1 MRVKLQ
7 LVMCNDKGDEEI
19 VTDVIT
25 LNKNNQ
31 RIEHLGLTL
40 AESKHLLSTL
50 QWHLLQQQVNT
61 FLDTCSDC
69 PDCGTPL
76 NLKARSS
83 RSVRTLFGTCK
94 FSSPRLEHGDC
105 TRRKTSSFR
114 PLAALLTESVAPEL
128 LYMEAKWSSLVSYG
142 MRLDALQDFLPL
154 DRTLDVKTVRYDTL
168 KVAKRLEAEL
178 GDDQSGFIEGDASDW
193 DLLPL
198 PEGSFK
204 VGIDGG
210 YVRNWVDKKRNFEVI
225 VGKSTLSFGEG
236 EEDKTPWHKRFGF
249 VQTYDDA
256 KPKRRLHEVLH
267 SQGLQMNQEMTFLS
281 DGNDTL
287 RELQL
292 EMSPK
297 ATHILD
303 WFHLTM
309 KLTVLGQYGKGVVQC
324 EAELGEQICG
334 QIERLKWS
342 LWHGQVDKA
351 LGKMNDLQTSVEPFH
366 QTYARY
372 PQLVKA
378 LSELHTYIVNNRHL
392 IPNYGERYRH
402 GEAIATGFVESTM
415 NEVVSRRFC
424 KKQQM
429 QWSKEGAHLLLQTRV
444 RTLNGELGVIFKR
457 WYPDMDLEVDE
468 MPVAA

>member
-7 LVMCNDKGDEEI
+7 LVICSDEGQEET

-25 LNKNNQ
+25 LDKNHQ

-40 AESKHLLSTL
+40 AEAKQLLSTL
-50 QWHLLQQQVNT
+50 QRHLLQQQVAT
-61 FLDTCSDC
+61 FLDTRSTCAA
-69 PDCGTPL
+69 CGAL
-76 NLKARSS
+76 LKMKARAS
-83 RSVRTLFGTCK
+83 RSFRTLFGTFK
-94 FSSPRLEHGDC
+94 LDSPRLEHCDC
-105 TRRKTSSFR
+105 TRHKTSSFR
-114 PLAALLTESVAPEL
+114 PLSALLTESVAPEL

-142 MRLDALQDFLPL
+142 MSLDALKDFLPL
-154 DRTLDVKTVRYDTL
+154 EVTLDVKTVRYDTL
-168 KVAKRLEAEL
+168 KVAKRIEAEL
-178 GDDQSGFIEGDASDW
+178 GDEQPCFIDGSPSEW
-193 DLLPL
+193 DLLPR
-198 PEGSFK
+198 PDGAFK

-210 YVRNWVDKKRNFEVI
+210 YVRNWCAKKHHFEVI
-225 VGKSTLSFGEG
+225 VGKSTRSFGE
-236 EEDKTPWHKRFGF
+236 DKDDQSPSSKRFGF
-249 VQTYDDA
+249 VQTLDT
-256 KPKRRLHEVLH
+256 KPKRRLYEVLH
-267 SQGLQMNQEMTFLS
+267 SQGLQMNQDIAFLS
-281 DGNDTL
+281 DGDDTL
-287 RELQL
+287 RALQL

-309 KLTVLGQYGKGVVQC
+309 KLTVLEQYGKGLVQC
-324 EAELGEQICG
+324 EAALGEAIREK
-334 QIERLKWS
+334 IVRLKWS

-351 LGKMNDLQTSVEPFH
+351 LGKIDDLESSIAPFNE
-366 QTYARY
+366 TYARFTS
-372 PQLVKA
+372 LRKA
-378 LSELHTYIVNNRHL
+378 LSELRTYIVNNRHL

-402 GEAIATGFVESTM
+402 GEAIATGFVESTV

-444 RTLNGELGVIFKR
+444 RTLNGELGIIFKR

>member
-7 LVMCNDKGDEEI
+7 LVICNDQGDEET

-25 LNKNNQ
+25 LNKHHQ

-50 QWHLLQQQVNT
+50 QQHLLQQQVNT
-61 FLDTCSDC
+61 SLDTYSDC

-76 NLKARSS
+76 HLKARSR
-83 RSVRTLFGTCK
+83 RSFRTLFGTVQ
-94 FSSPRLEHGDC
+94 FDSPRLEQCDC
-105 TRRKTSSFR
+105 TRRKTASFR
-114 PLAALLTESVAPEL
+114 PLTALLTESVAPEL

-142 MRLDALQDFLPL
+142 MSLDALQDFLPL
-154 DRTLDVKTVRYDTL
+154 DLTLDVKTVRYDTL

-178 GDDQSGFIEGDASDW
+178 GDEQASCIEGDASDW

-210 YVRNWVDKKRNFEVI
+210 YVRNWMDKKRNFEVI

-236 EEDKTPWHKRFGF
+236 EEDKTPWHKRCGF

-267 SQGLQMNQEMTFLS
+267 SQGLQMNQAMTFLS

-292 EMSPK
+292 AMSPK

-303 WFHLTM
+303 
-309 KLTVLGQYGKGVVQC
+309 
-324 EAELGEQICG
+324 
-334 QIERLKWS
+334 
-342 LWHGQVDKA
+342 
-351 LGKMNDLQTSVEPFH
+351 
-366 QTYARY
+366 
-372 PQLVKA
+372 
-378 LSELHTYIVNNRHL
+378 
-392 IPNYGERYRH
+392 
-402 GEAIATGFVESTM
+402 
-415 NEVVSRRFC
+415 
-424 KKQQM
+424 
-429 QWSKEGAHLLLQTRV
+429 
-444 RTLNGELGVIFKR
+444 
-457 WYPDMDLEVDE
+457 
-468 MPVAA
+468 